1 MKKLFFLLLV
11 TLLFAAPKCFAQKMV
26 SASTTLGGIG
36 YEIVQINSS
45 SYGNGNYAIGKDTSD
60 TGDINI
66 YRTYF
71 DIDLTNPITFPPN
84 TEFTKVTVRYDNG
97 PFYGYS
103 LKLTKLSSISGQ
115 QSSNWSAIGNGS
127 TLDSGLPY
135 NGNNYNST
143 AIKNA
148 LNNAFSNGH
157 LYIGA
162 LSESESTIGSN
173 APLTLYLDVE
183 YKYPARELTIHSRN
197 DLNGDDGGNIGVGIY
212 PDAATSHQSPYQLY
226 PNPRE
231 TDTLN
236 LAAYDNQNVNSKIW
250 FFNDTEV
257 PSNKSEWKKL
267 NNGNYT
273 SLGNTQTIRTQALPY
288 TDNNATFIAYLKTNS
303 YTTSGTMAASEEWF
317 TDVNLTGNVLVPSGV
332 TLTITSDATVNLV
345 NGSNRYSIIST
356 GGTINKEAGATINGL
371 RANLEANTVLKGLC
385 GSIQAAANAASQDN
399 EIILQD
405 GNFNENVTLYN
416 KSDLRIQ
423 GGSSDY
429 NHFGTLTLTACN
441 YFEGFDFGAKS
452 VYVNNSNY
460 ASIFRIYADGINQIT
475 TGLYLYASEADVDN
489 IVAANSQAGV
499 SCYDGTEAD
508 ISQSALTSNLR
519 GLEAYN
525 GSNVDIDNSW
535 FCGTNLDLK
544 AYNFCSIHAYSCYF
558 DGGTPSISQSSSTV
572 QTYTNLTCS
581 LSKVNP
587 GQQTGSNNY
596 AISTNEGNQTDSE
609 FDKINSTYFSINKK
623 LMNALKAK
631 TAFNK
636 GTVCSEYE
644 KVIAD
649 YKEFIKNN
657 PDSPSA
663 KIALIA
669 SAHSYRKIDD
679 LLGKSDF
686 ADMKNF
692 LTDVLENK
700 EFPTLKPQAER
711 LMIDY
716 YRLTNNFAEA
726 VKTADNIIE
735 EYQTDSNYVCN
746 AIYAKGL
753 ILAHNLSQT
762 EKAGECFS
770 LILQKYPGNVLATL
784 AENEL
789 GILGIEI
796 KKDVKENSVAEDNL
810 GFSTSSYPNPFNP
823 TTTIS
828 YTIPKDGRVE
838 IKVYDALGREV
849 ATLVNE
855 VKPAGK
861 YNVVFNA
868 ANLASGVYFYRLTVN
883 DLAVTKKIILMK

>member
-356 GGTINKEAGATINGL
+356 GGSIAVDNGATINGL
-371 RANLEANTVLKGLC
+371 RATLTANPTLRGLC
-385 GSIQAAANAASQDN
+385 GTIQAAADYAGSTN
-399 EIILQD
+399 EIYLEN
-405 GNFNENVTLYN
+405 GNFNENVNIYNKFNLSIFGNPNYNPFDNLTVTSCTAFEAVGFGTTNVYVYNSSYLVLYSLNAYGTYQRTIGFYLYN
-416 KSDLRIQ
+416 SDTYDASYLTSYYSRI
-423 GGSSDY
+423 
-429 NHFGTLTLTACN
+429 
-441 YFEGFDFGAKS
+441 
-452 VYVNNSNY
+452 
-460 ASIFRIYADGINQIT
+460 GI
-475 TGLYLYASEADVDN
+475 
-489 IVAANSQAGV
+489 
-499 SCYDGTEAD
+499 SCWDGTEAD
-508 ISQSALTSNLR
+508 IEESFLYDNRS
-519 GLEAYN
+519 GLESSN
-525 GSNVDIDNSW
+525 GSNVNIYNSF
-535 FCGTNLDLK
+535 FCGTASDLTT
-544 AYNFCSIHAYSCYF
+544 YNFSSIRATSCYF
-558 DGGTPSISQSSSTV
+558 DGGIPSTS
-572 QTYTNLTCS
+572 
-581 LSKVNP
+581 
-587 GQQTGSNNY
+587 GSNIIHIGDQSCSFSKAASNQPTENNMEN
-596 AISTNEGNQTDSE
+596 IEGPE
-609 FDKINSTYFSINKK
+609 FEKINSAYFSLNKK
-623 LMNALKAK
+623 LAKAFKEK
-631 TAFNK
+631 TDFNK
-636 GTVCSEYE
+636 EAFCM
-644 KVIAD
+644 D
-649 YKEFIKNN
+649 YDQIIKDFKKFINNN
-657 PDSPSA
+657 PESPLAKVALVASA
-663 KIALIA
+663 K
-669 SAHSYRKIDD
+669 SYRRIDD
-679 LLGKSDF
+679 LRGKNDF

-692 LTDVLENK
+692 LSGIIEK
-700 EFPTLKPQAER
+700 SEYAELKPQAER
-711 LMIDY
+711 LMIEY
-716 YRLTNNFAEA
+716 YRLKKDFTEA
-726 VKTADNIIE
+726 IETADNIIGKYKE
-735 EYQTDSNYVCN
+735 DSDYLCGVLF
-746 AIYAKGL
+746 AKGL
-753 ILAHNLSQT
+753 ILAYDLNKT
-762 EKAGECFS
+762 DKASECFS
-770 LILQKYPGNVLATL
+770 YIVQKYPESNITLL

-789 GILGIEI
+789 RILGIEI
-796 KKDVKENSVAEDNL
+796 KKDVKENPVAEDNL

>member
-356 GGTINKEAGATINGL
+356 GGSIAVDNGATINGL
-371 RANLEANTVLKGLC
+371 RATLTANPTLRGLC
-385 GSIQAAANAASQDN
+385 GTIQAAADYAGSTN
-399 EIILQD
+399 EIYLEN
-405 GNFNENVTLYN
+405 GNFNENVNIYNKFNLSIFGNPNYNPFDNLTVTSCTAFEAVGFGTTNVYVYNSSYLVLYSLNAYGTYQRTIGFYLYN
-416 KSDLRIQ
+416 SDTYDVSYLTSEYSRI
-423 GGSSDY
+423 
-429 NHFGTLTLTACN
+429 
-441 YFEGFDFGAKS
+441 
-452 VYVNNSNY
+452 
-460 ASIFRIYADGINQIT
+460 GI
-475 TGLYLYASEADVDN
+475 
-489 IVAANSQAGV
+489 
-499 SCYDGTEAD
+499 SCWDGTEAD
-508 ISQSALTSNLR
+508 IEESFLYDNRS
-519 GLEAYN
+519 GLESSN
-525 GSNVDIDNSW
+525 GSNVNIYNSF
-535 FCGTNLDLK
+535 FCGTASDLTT
-544 AYNFCSIHAYSCYF
+544 YNFSSIRATSCYF
-558 DGGTPSISQSSSTV
+558 DGGIPSTS
-572 QTYTNLTCS
+572 
-581 LSKVNP
+581 
-587 GQQTGSNNY
+587 GSNIIHIGDQSCSFSKAASNQPTENNMEN
-596 AISTNEGNQTDSE
+596 IEGPE
-609 FDKINSTYFSINKK
+609 FEKINSAYFSLNKK
-623 LMNALKAK
+623 LAKAFKEK
-631 TAFNK
+631 TDFNK
-636 GTVCSEYE
+636 EAFCM
-644 KVIAD
+644 D
-649 YKEFIKNN
+649 YDQIIKDFKKFINNN
-657 PDSPSA
+657 PESPLAKVALVASA
-663 KIALIA
+663 K
-669 SAHSYRKIDD
+669 SYRRIDD
-679 LLGKSDF
+679 LRGKNDF

-692 LTDVLENK
+692 LSGIIEK
-700 EFPTLKPQAER
+700 SEYAELKPQAER
-711 LMIDY
+711 LMIEY
-716 YRLTNNFAEA
+716 YRLKKDFTEA
-726 VKTADNIIE
+726 IETADNIIGKYKE
-735 EYQTDSNYVCN
+735 DSDYLCGVLF
-746 AIYAKGL
+746 AKGL
-753 ILAHNLSQT
+753 ILAYDLNKT
-762 EKAGECFS
+762 DKASECFS
-770 LILQKYPGNVLATL
+770 YIVQKYPESNITLL

-789 GILGIEI
+789 RILGIEI
-796 KKDVKENSVAEDNL
+796 KKDVKENPVAEDNL

-828 YTIPKDGRVE
+828 YTIPKDGKVE

-849 ATLVNE
+849 TTLVNE